1 MTRNGFKVLDSD
13 MHVMEPPDLWQT
25 YTDPKFRDRAP
36 EFRGVETSHGFT
48 NKWIVEGKIFPALFR
63 QKASGRRC
71 YAGRHEAITDRF
83 AKARAAKFDN
93 VTQLEA
99 LEVEGIDIAVL
110 FRTFGAHV
118 IALDGLDPDLALS
131 ICAAF
136 NDWLHD
142 FCSADP
148 SRLKGAAQMPMHDAE
163 KATQEARRAVKEL
176 GMVALVLPSNPVND
190 RPWYDPYYDPFWQ
203 EAESL
208 GVPVC
213 FHGIQGAYQQHIGT
227 RFLDSFVIAHAATH
241 PMELMMDVGSMIGGG
256 VLERFPTLKAGFL
269 EGNCSWL
276 PWWLWRLDE
285 EWETFGPWE
294 RTKLQGPAL
303 RLFPTPELHLRG
315 CGRIHGQ
322 KRHRHRRGRQYCP
335 LHRLPPPRLQVP
347 RRPGHVPGDG
357 RRTRAFEK
365 ENTLGQLRQALRHIN
380 VLHKHTDII
389 DIKKGIHGRYQDQVA
404 NPRL

>member
-1 MTRNGFKVLDSD
+1 MARNGFKVLDSD
-13 MHVMEPPDLWQT
+13 MHVMEPPDLWQN
-25 YTDPKFRDRAP
+25 YTNAHFRDRAP
-36 EFRGVETSHGFT
+36 EFRGEATSHGFT
-48 NKWIVEGKIFPALFR
+48 NKWIVEDRIFPAYSDRKPRTKVL
-63 QKASGRRC
+63 S
-71 YAGRHEAITDRF
+71 GRHEAITDRF

-99 LEVEGIDIAVL
+99 LEVEGIDVAVL

-118 IALDGLDPDLALS
+118 IALDGMDPDLSLA

-148 SRLKGAAQMPMHDAE
+148 SRLKGAAQMPMHDAK
-163 KATQEARRAVKEL
+163 KAALEARRAVNEL

-190 RPWYDPYYDPFWQ
+190 KPWYDPYYDPFWQ

-227 RFLDSFVIAHAATH
+227 RFLDAFVIAHAATH
-241 PMELMMDVGSMIGGG
+241 PMELMLDVGSMIGGG
-256 VLERFPTLKAGFL
+256 VLERFPTLRAGFL

-294 RTKLQGPAL
+294 RTKLQWPPSDY
-303 RLFPTPELHLRG
+303 F
-315 CGRIHGQ
+315 
-322 KRHRHRRGRQYCP
+322 RRQSFIS
-335 LHRLPPPRLQVP
+335 VD
-347 RRPGHVPGDG
+347 VDE
-357 RRTRAFEK
+357 FMVK
-365 ENTLGQLRQALRHIN
+365 N
-380 VLHKHTDII
+380 VLDTVGDDNLVLSTDYPHH
-389 DIKKGIHGRYQDQVA
+389 DSKYPNALDTFFEMDVVPEASQKKILWDNCARLYGI
-404 NPRL
+404 

>member
-1 MTRNGFKVLDSD
+1 MARNGFKVLDSD
-13 MHVMEPPDLWQT
+13 MHVMEPPDLWQN
-25 YTDPKFRDRAP
+25 YTSPDFRDRAP
-36 EFRGVETSHGFT
+36 EFRGVATSHGFT
-48 NKWIVEGKIFPALFR
+48 NKWIVEDRIFPAYSDRKPRTEVL
-63 QKASGRRC
+63 S
-71 YAGRHEAITDRF
+71 GRHEAITDRF
-83 AKARAAKFDN
+83 ARARAAKFDN

-99 LEVEGIDIAVL
+99 LEVEGIDVAVL

-118 IALDGLDPDLALS
+118 IALDGMDPDLSLA

-148 SRLKGAAQMPMHDAE
+148 TRLKGAAQMPMHDAQ
-163 KATQEARRAVKEL
+163 KAAREARRAVKDL

-190 RPWYDPYYDPFWQ
+190 KPWYDPYYDPFWQ

-227 RFLDSFVIAHAATH
+227 RFLDAFVIAHAATH
-241 PMELMMDVGSMIGGG
+241 PMELMLDVGSMIGGG
-256 VLERFPTLKAGFL
+256 VLERFPTLRAGFL

-294 RTKLQGPAL
+294 RTKLQGPPSDY
-303 RLFPTPELHLRG
+303 F
-315 CGRIHGQ
+315 
-322 KRHRHRRGRQYCP
+322 RRQSFIS
-335 LHRLPPPRLQVP
+335 VD
-347 RRPGHVPGDG
+347 VDE
-357 RRTRAFEK
+357 FMVK
-365 ENTLGQLRQALRHIN
+365 N
-380 VLHKHTDII
+380 VLETVGDDNLVLSTDYPHH
-389 DIKKGIHGRYQDQVA
+389 DSKYPNALDTFLEMDVVPEASQKKILWDNCSRLYGI
-404 NPRL
+404 

>member
-1 MTRNGFKVLDSD
+1 MARNGFKVLDSD
-13 MHVMEPPDLWQT
+13 MHVMEPSDLWQT
-25 YTDPKFRDRAP
+25 YTDPKFRERAP
-36 EFRGVETSHGFT
+36 EFRGVDTSHGFT
-48 NKWIVEGKIFPALFR
+48 NKWIVEGRIFPAYSDRKPRTEVL
-63 QKASGRRC
+63 
-71 YAGRHEAITDRF
+71 AGRHEAITDRF

-99 LEVEGIDIAVL
+99 LEVEGIDVAVL

-118 IALDGLDPDLALS
+118 IALDGLDPDLALA

-136 NDWLHD
+136 NDWLRD

-148 SRLKGAAQMPMHDAE
+148 SRLKGAAQMPMHDVE
-163 KATQEARRAVKEL
+163 KATQEARRAVKDL
-176 GMVALVLPSNPVND
+176 GMVALVLPSNPVNE

-213 FHGIQGAYQQHIGT
+213 FHGLQGAYQQHIGT

-256 VLERFPTLKAGFL
+256 VLERFPTLRAGFL

-294 RTKLQGPAL
+294 RTKLQGPPSDYFRRQSFISVDVDEFMVKNVIETVGDDNIVLSTDYPHHDSKYPDAL
-303 RLFPTPELHLRG
+303 ATFLEMDVVPEPSRKKILWDNCARL
-315 CGRIHGQ
+315 
-322 KRHRHRRGRQYCP
+322 Y
-335 LHRLPPPRLQVP
+335 
-347 RRPGHVPGDG
+347 
-357 RRTRAFEK
+357 
-365 ENTLGQLRQALRHIN
+365 
-380 VLHKHTDII
+380 
-389 DIKKGIHGRYQDQVA
+389 GI
-404 NPRL
+404 